1 MSIQE
6 PRYMYLIGEGGGKGE
21 TRQDK
26 VAFFDDAV
34 SCKTALSYQIKQL
47 SQTTMYEWDKK
58 EKYYKPIRGNREVR
72 IKRDIRH
79 MAKIRKADD
88 ETDEQ
93 C

>member
-6 PRYMYLIGEGGGKGE
+6 PRYMYLIGEGGGKTE
-21 TRQDK
+21 ELRRSK

-34 SCKTALSYQIKQL
+34 SCKTALSYEIKQL
-47 SQTTMYEWDKK
+47 PQTTMYEWDRK

-88 ETDEQ
+88 ETDE
-93 C
+93 